1 MEIWIRQAWFYRE
14 TTAGPSKNV
23 PAVHQMTRMNL
34 TQFDYKHRDWSNRP
48 SWGFHP
54 DRKKGLDPIFIK
66 VNFLKQFFSERSNKA
81 ITYRLVTQGEGKS
94 QQKGLDNIYVL

>member
-1 MEIWIRQAWFYRE
+1 VGHDSRSQLNYTFTKLYNGYIYVCEPGAPNQQWKFFLKGLLLSLYSMEIWIRQAWFYRE

-48 SWGFHP
+48 S
-54 DRKKGLDPIFIK
+54 
-66 VNFLKQFFSERSNKA
+66 
-81 ITYRLVTQGEGKS
+81 
-94 QQKGLDNIYVL
+94 